1 MRRQYF
7 AVALMGLLASA
18 GAAHA
23 QAPDLRNE
31 AFMQAALTVMT
42 FDHFAARC
50 AQGPGFSAA
59 DAATVKRWQAEN
71 GIAQIRSRL
80 REIQLSPDEKRQ
92 FEQGLAQINQKIE
105 AQGASPCAAALGG
118 AKMPAA
124 QFAKVSPQL
133 LAALGAAPPRD
144 PAPQPSAAKPNALA
158 PSASANLATQIDSF
172 GFNSRLKMGIGGLL
186 ATDIYPVVLM
196 RNGDALDDVKGLAF
210 HGGLEAHKRVRP
222 GDWTRWRRAGSEL
235 QLERKDGWKA
245 LPFAA
250 TYSKLPDGFRLNG
263 LFRALG
269 GTGSQGAGGNQQ
281 VAAWSDYRFSADGT
295 VLRGGGAG
303 SSAEGGDTSVVTSN
317 TSSNRRGRYRID
329 GLLLHINYDDGS
341 AERRILITDPKDPK
355 SAIWLD
361 GLGYVRRE
369 K

>member
-7 AVALMGLLASA
+7 AVALMGLLAGA
-18 GAAHA
+18 GAVRA
-23 QAPDLRNE
+23 QALDLRNE
-31 AFMQAALTVMT
+31 TFMQAALTVMT

-50 AQGPGFSAA
+50 EQGVGFGAA
-59 DAATVKRWQAEN
+59 DASTVKRWQAEN
-71 GIAQIRSRL
+71 GVAQIRSRM
-80 REIQLSPDEKRQ
+80 REIALSTEQKRQ

-105 AQGASPCAAALGG
+105 AQGAGPCAAALAG

-144 PAPQPSAAKPNALA
+144 STPRPAAGAPNTVA
-158 PSASANLATQIDSF
+158 PSADANVAAQIDSF

-186 ATDIYPVVLM
+186 TTDIYPVVLM
-196 RNGDALDDVKGLAF
+196 RNGDALDDVKGLGF
-210 HGGLEAHKRVRP
+210 RGGLEAHKRARP
-222 GDWTRWRRAGSEL
+222 SDWTRWRRAGGEL

-245 LPFAA
+245 LPFPT
-250 TYSKLPDGFRLNG
+250 TYPKLPDGFTLNG
-263 LFRALG
+263 LFRALSG
-269 GTGSQGAGGNQQ
+269 AGSHGAGGNQQ
-281 VAAWSDYRFSADGT
+281 VAAWSDYRFSTDGA

-303 SSAEGGDTSVVTSN
+303 SSAEGGDASVVTSN
-317 TSSNRRGRYRID
+317 AAANRRGRYRID
-329 GLLLHINYDDGS
+329 GLLIHINYDDGS
-341 AERRILITDPKDPK
+341 LERRILITDPKNPK

-361 GLGYVRRE
+361 GLGYVRRD